1 MEQTFS
7 KAEELVAHLKEYAN
21 NRADQIKLST
31 SEKTAK
37 LLSWL
42 IAVGVIVA
50 LVVFFILFAGI
61 ALSIYMGEV
70 LGAAY
75 WGYLFTGGVLL
86 LLALLLWLFRARL
99 LQYPIMNAMIQQL
112 FTKEEEAEDEEN

>member
-1 MEQTFS
+1 MEQTFT

-42 IAVGVIVA
+42 IAVGVIVV

-86 LLALLLWLFRARL
+86 LLALLLWSFRARL

-112 FTKEEEAEDEEN
+112 FTKEEEAEDEED